1 MMWTGGYQKGRV
13 ENSAMVIKE
22 LPLKSLKEKEA
33 YFVLD
38 TLMNQAQ
45 MFTYL

>member
-13 ENSAMVIKE
+13 ENSEMVIKE

-33 YFVLD
+33 SFVLD
-38 TLMNQAQ
+38 TLLNQAQ